1 MKDCSL
7 NFGTLRKSNVEPSKE
22 CTLEKTDTPFV
33 MKQQATNPLIGKRFK
48 FNHNG
53 VTETAEIF
61 QHNIRPQG
69 NTYGVIILRF
79 SIPEDRAQEI
89 VSRLVVLSLS
99 PNQPSKKKKKVI
111 TVGSRK

>member
-1 MKDCSL
+1 
-7 NFGTLRKSNVEPSKE
+7 
-22 CTLEKTDTPFV
+22 

-69 NTYGVIILRF
+69 NTYGVIILRDPDLPLSTSNSKWFF